1 MKRTRT
7 IFRELKNYIFLQRV
21 LRKASKSKDPE
32 SLWNVY
38 KLRKNWYGRVYTVVS
53 LREEETG
60 EEELVKS
67 WFAMERMRP
76 INDYL
81 MSLGLTEIVFPS
93 IEKIP
98 DSRSYLVVYSPL
110 FRETTMMWF
119 VWRTVLV
126 AALVTALFLAKKF
139 VF

>member
-1 MKRTRT
+1 
-7 IFRELKNYIFLQRV
+7 
-21 LRKASKSKDPE
+21 
-32 SLWNVY
+32 
-38 KLRKNWYGRVYTVVS
+38 VVS